1 MDYTAWLVSPFGC
14 TTKEMTRT
22 MEAKQGMEHG
32 SEEMAEHMKMMW
44 EKLDEKTKNM
54 VMARMLEGKIMMKEA
69 WIKQIQFK
77 IETMKMIKAS
87 IEKK

>member
-1 MDYTAWLVSPFGC
+1 
-14 TTKEMTRT
+14 
-22 MEAKQGMEHG
+22 MEGKGMEHG
-32 SEEMAEHMKMMW
+32 SGGEQMMAEHMMKMW
-44 EKLDEKTKNM
+44 EKLDEKTKKM

-87 IEKK
+87 IEKM